1 MTATVLDPAPAAW
14 VTAHLPAGL
23 TGSPDVP
30 DMIGLA
36 LRRNPRRAHLLVSRV
51 LGKHVPAEPRRILAA
66 GRRLGELVRT
76 RLTDSAPALV
86 IGYAETAT
94 ALGHCVADA
103 LGNAM
108 CLQSTR
114 RAVPGHAPAAG
125 FAEEHSH
132 ATGHLLLPADTGL
145 LTGDGPVVLVDDELT
160 TGNTAANTI
169 RALHRLHPR
178 DRYVVAVLV
187 DTGGGARLAEL
198 AVELRVRISVV
209 AAASA
214 RLTLPPDAVAKGQEL
229 AARFGVTVPDP
240 GSWPSPEITRVRL
253 PWPDGLPESARHG
266 FGPDDRARLDRA
278 LPALAAAVPPVGDL
292 LVLGTEE
299 LMYVPLRLAAELA
312 TSTRVRFASTTR
324 SPVVVIDEP
333 GYAIRSALTFPA
345 LESSGSRY
353 AYNLAGLGVDAVLV
367 VVDPP
372 ADTGRLDGLLHALGS
387 VSRRVLV
394 ATAGV

>member
-1 MTATVLDPAPAAW
+1 MVE
-14 VTAHLPAGL
+14 HLPAGL

-76 RLTDSAPALV
+76 RLTDSGPALV

-94 ALGHCVADA
+94 ALGHGVADA

-114 RAVPGHAPAAG
+114 REVPGRAPATG

-169 RALHRLHPR
+169 RALHRLHPHR
-178 DRYVVAVLV
+178 AYVVAALL
-187 DTGGGARLAEL
+187 DTGGQPGLTALAAEL
-198 AVELRVRISVV
+198 GVTISVV
-209 AAASA
+209 SVAEA
-214 RLTLPPDAVAKGQEL
+214 RLTLPADALERGQQL
-229 AARFGVTVPDP
+229 ASRFVTTVSDP
-240 GSWPSPEITRVRL
+240 GSWPSPEITRLRL
-253 PWPDGLPESARHG
+253 PWPAGLPESARHG

-278 LPALAAAVPPVGDL
+278 LPALAAVVPPVRDL

-312 TSTRVRFASTTR
+312 KSARVRFASTTR

-345 LESSGSRY
+345 PEGSGSRY

-367 VVDPP
+367 VIDPP
-372 ADTGRLDGLLHALGS
+372 ADTERLDGLLHALGS

-394 ATAGV
+394 ATVGV